1 MLQGAL
7 AAQLELRSSYAS
19 IYRAAADGDL
29 GSCFKQLEELI
40 ADKTSVDW
48 GTMRHVGHT
57 IGTLSDNAVDDAY
70 FVLEGRLSDG
80 DPVSVESLNLIIAG
94 CAEIGDISRA
104 IETFDEISA
113 RFDCAPD
120 LRSYEFVL
128 RSCLNAGNT
137 QNAVAF
143 LGEMQ
148 AQQVAPDEG
157 VYNTMLEVLASVVEK
172 SSSAELRHNAAALE
186 KLLQDMHEA
195 SVDPS
200 SDALA
205 ATATAFAAQ
214 KRFKDAWNAVNKMR
228 SQGYRIEENLVTF
241 IKNGGTLPNTDS
253 A

>member
-1 MLQGAL
+1 ML
-7 AAQLELRSSYAS
+7 
-19 IYRAAADGDL
+19 
-29 GSCFKQLEELI
+29 
-40 ADKTSVDW
+40 
-48 GTMRHVGHT
+48 GTHK
-57 IGTLSDNAVDDAY
+57 TLS
-70 FVLEGRLSDG
+70 R
-80 DPVSVESLNLIIAG
+80 
-94 CAEIGDISRA
+94 
-104 IETFDEISA
+104 
-113 RFDCAPD
+113 
-120 LRSYEFVL
+120 
-128 RSCLNAGNT
+128 
-137 QNAVAF
+137 F

-186 KLLQDMHEA
+186 KLLQDMDEA
-195 SVDPS
+195 SVAPS

-205 ATATAFAAQ
+205 ATATAFATQ